1 MDTAKQAM
9 ENMEYVCSLLE
20 GKRPGFA
27 TSVELAVSFI
37 RRQIEWP
44 EETMEMT
51 LPPGRHGTIE
61 KQDPVHEWRVARLAR
76 LGIPWP
82 VAEAGPCPY
91 HYPLTPAC
99 RQSSAQHDFAGPL
112 AGWSYQTR
120 RRSGRAGSSVREVDV
135 RADARRR

>member
-9 ENMEYVCSLLE
+9 ENMEYVRSLLE

-27 TSVELAVSFI
+27 ASVELAVSFN

-51 LPPGRHGTIE
+51 LPPGRHETIE

-82 VAEAGPCPY
+82 VAEAVAGYVDWHQMAALVQRGCP
-91 HYPLTPAC
+91 P
-99 RQSSAQHDFAGPL
+99 PL
-112 AGWSYQTR
+112 ALR
-120 RRSGRAGSSVREVDV
+120 ILR
-135 RADARRR
+135 